1 VTANREAATLGR
13 MLSMAG
19 ECWKLSRKPKF
30 AMLAENNVRQ
40 GFLEHGGFVSLLSN
54 LPDHLQPLVEFLYLC
69 GWRKGE
75 AIKLEWRDVD
85 LAGRVVRL
93 RIENSKN

>member
-1 VTANREAATLGR
+1 MTVNREAATLGR

-19 ECWKLSRKPKF
+19 ECWKLSRNRNLPCWQRIKF
-30 AMLAENNVRQ
+30 AQ

-75 AIKLEWRDVD
+75 AIKLERRDVD

>member
-1 VTANREAATLGR
+1 VATLGR
-13 MLSMAG
+13 MLSNG
-19 ECWKLSRKPKF
+19 SECWKLSRKPKV
-30 AMLAENNVRQ
+30 ARLAENFRQ
-40 GFLEHGGFVSLLSN
+40 SFLEHGGFVSLLNN

-93 RIENSKN
+93 RIKNSKN